1 LLNLAER
8 GLVIN
13 SFVCWHLHVTG
24 GYESCCGIEL
34 AIVRL
39 MKASEAVESIV
50 GRPRSVMSH
59 LKRAAF
65 WIVTSQVS
73 VRLDN
78 FIHVIAC

>member
-1 LLNLAER
+1 M
-8 GLVIN
+8 
-13 SFVCWHLHVTG
+13 CWHLHVTG
-24 GYESCCGIEL
+24 GYESWCGIEL

-73 VRLDN
+73 VCLFVYLLQVDSERVLPG
-78 FIHVIAC
+78 